1 MFRRSCIWVLAF
13 VFGLAIISQGVM
25 GAPEE
30 TEAEE
35 GPPIPLHTI
44 EGVGGA
50 VLTPMAYP
58 VNPGPEGTVI
68 GKPSVSAQAVWIGSK
83 DMQNLAATVTI
94 ARRLELGY
102 AINRLGLDDFNNEI
116 NEAGLDVGDHDI
128 YLHHFNAK
136 LLLIEEGMGD
146 MSWVPA
152 VSAGVHYKYNE
163 DIDRI
168 DHDLGG
174 RLKGIGL
181 SNNEGFDYTL
191 TATKTVTCPMTGN
204 KVILNAGARA
214 SKAAQFGLAGFSDD
228 YRITGEGSIDML
240 VTDRLVIGG
249 EYRQKESG
257 LDKIDDLVEHEDDWW
272 DLHAAYIL
280 NNNTVMYFVGGHAG
294 GVLNHQDQKFF
305 GAVLKY
311 EF

>member
-1 MFRRSCIWVLAF
+1 MFRRSCIWVL
-13 VFGLAIISQGVM
+13 VCVVGLAAVSQGVM

-30 TEAEE
+30 TEEKE
-35 GPPIPLHTI
+35 GPPLPLHTI
-44 EGVGGA
+44 EGTGGA
-50 VLTPMAYP
+50 VLTPMAYL
-58 VNPGPEGTVI
+58 VNPGPEGTMF

-83 DMQNLAATVTI
+83 DMQNLAATWTI

-136 LLLIEEGMGD
+136 LLLIEEGMAD

-174 RLKGIGL
+174 LLEDIGL
-181 SNNEGFDYTL
+181 SNNDGFDYTL
-191 TATKTVTCPMTGN
+191 TATKTVTCPVTGRP
-204 KVILNAGARA
+204 VILNAGARA
-214 SKAAQFGLAGFSDD
+214 SKAAQFGLSGFGDD
-228 YRITGEGSIDML
+228 YHITGEGSIDML

-272 DLHAAYIL
+272 DIHAAYIL
-280 NNNTVMYFVGGHAG
+280 NNDTVIYAVGGNAG
-294 GVLNHQDQKFF
+294 GVLNHEDENFF
-305 GAVLKY
+305 GVVLKY